1 MLDFGFSEILLT
13 SAIALVVLG
22 PERLPKVARQV
33 GNWMGR
39 ARAMARQLSE
49 QLERE
54 VSAEEFL
61 REQSK
66 TKAPSMNR
74 IEAPQTL
81 MPSHPQIPP
90 IDPYAPMPAHD
101 PIPPR
106 SPLPDETQ
114 QALPNTEVSASSD
127 VTTPFS
133 APPTAPARA
142 LDPLTAHPT
151 SAPSPDQVVGHASAR
166 TPLDTG
172 AEYPPATA
180 LDTAV
185 VHAPPTTPIDPATP
199 APRDVTAESRAA
211 ALSHPVGLRPSPH
224 E

>member
-54 VSAEEFL
+54 VSADELL

-66 TKAPSMNR
+66 PKGPAMTR
-74 IEAPQTL
+74 IGPPQYV
-81 MPSHPQIPP
+81 PPDPQASLAEPHTS
-90 IDPYAPMPAHD
+90 PAEQPHTSLAE
-101 PIPPR
+101 PHMSYEPK
-106 SPLPDETQ
+106 
-114 QALPNTEVSASSD
+114 ASSPD
-127 VTTPFS
+127 RH
-133 APPTAPARA
+133 APAP
-142 LDPLTAHPT
+142 DPHAFISTNAHI
-151 SAPSPDQVVGHASAR
+151 SPPAEAVLADPAADPHAAASAEPR
-166 TPLDTG
+166 TPL
-172 AEYPPATA
+172 
-180 LDTAV
+180 
-185 VHAPPTTPIDPATP
+185 
-199 APRDVTAESRAA
+199 SK
-211 ALSHPVGLRPSPH
+211 PVN